1 MSLGLKTAEYLLLI
15 VDRPRFEL
23 GTEACKA
30 TVLAN
35 YTNSPFFSYPPEIRT
50 PIQWLKTTCPAVRRE
65 GNLLVAGV
73 GIEPT

>member
-35 YTNSPFFSYPPEIRT
+35 YTNSPIKIDFAHV
-50 PIQWLKTTCPAVRRE
+50 Q
-65 GNLLVAGV
+65 GLLC
-73 GIEPT
+73 